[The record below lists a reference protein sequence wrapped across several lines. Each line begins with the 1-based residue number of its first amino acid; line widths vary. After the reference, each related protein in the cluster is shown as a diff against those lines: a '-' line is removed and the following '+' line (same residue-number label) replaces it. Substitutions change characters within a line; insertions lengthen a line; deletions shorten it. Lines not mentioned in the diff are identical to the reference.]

1 MGFPES
7 VANKALVLCG
17 RSCCICHRFCGTKIE
32 LHHIEQQAYGGED
45 TLENCIPLCF
55 DCHSD
60 MGKADPKHPKG
71 KRYTKEE
78 LRHHRDNWYKK
89 VEGSTIGQSDSEV
102 HESDIQ
108 TFQEI
113 CHMFTLDMKY
123 WLNEADLGG
132 AHPFHIFDPLSKYL
146 YNCDDPF
153 LEFISA
159 EMEKLRGNLIMSIKH
174 LLSYK
179 SVNTFLETVG
189 DNDLSVTRSWMIT
202 HQDWRP
208 RDTDMSYDEYLERYE
223 KEAEKLNQLA
233 TDVWNSY
240 CDFVRQGRRILKL

>member
-17 RSCCICHRFCGTKIE
+17 RCCCICHKFCGTKIE
-32 LHHIEQQAYGGED
+32 LHHIEQKAYGGED

-78 LRHHRDNWYKK
+78 LIHHRDNWYKK
-89 VEGSTIGQSDSEV
+89 VEGSAMDHSDSEIS
-102 HESDIQ
+102 ENDIK

-113 CHMFTLDMKY
+113 CSIFNLDMKY

-132 AHPFHIFDPLSKYL
+132 SHPYHVFDPLSKYM
-146 YNCDDPF
+146 YNCDNPF
-153 LEFISA
+153 SEFINV
-159 EMEKLRGNLIMSIKH
+159 EMEKLRGNLIFSIKRF
-174 LLSYK
+174 LSYK
-179 SVNTFLETVG
+179 AVNTFIKIIG
-189 DNDLSVTRSWMIT
+189 DENYGITRSWMIN
-202 HQDWRP
+202 HEDWIP
-208 RDTDMSYDEYLERYE
+208 YNTDMSYEEYSEKYE
-223 KEAEKLNQLA
+223 KEAEELNQLA

-240 CDFVRQGRRILKL
+240 CDLVRQGRRILKL